1 MYIRKIAFLLKYHLI
16 CIIKQQHGYVTI
28 NLAETDYFL
37 HDVYC
42 ITTYYQ
48 ALFLNNF
55 CMLLFLIA
63 KPDILQGTMLR
74 NFSGNSAANTKA
86 V

>member
-1 MYIRKIAFLLKYHLI
+1 MYIQKIAFMLKYHLI

-55 CMLLFLIA
+55 CL
-63 KPDILQGTMLR
+63 
-74 NFSGNSAANTKA
+74 
-86 V
+86 

>member
-1 MYIRKIAFLLKYHLI
+1 MYIQKIAFLLKYHLI

-42 ITTYYQ
+42 ITTYYSYSTY
-48 ALFLNNF
+48 FH
-55 CMLLFLIA
+55 
-63 KPDILQGTMLR
+63 
-74 NFSGNSAANTKA
+74 KA
-86 V
+86 ISF